1 MIINIKASVVDVVSQ
16 LNAEDILYYTND
28 EILDKVC
35 LEHTNRK
42 IQQDI
47 CNGTIKEFMDLFI
60 NHISDF
66 SADELQQIKKAI
78 NNHGK

>member
-1 MIINIKASVVDVVSQ
+1 MLINIKASVPEVISQ
-16 LNAEDILYYTND
+16 LEPQDILYYADD

-35 LEHTNRK
+35 LEHSNRK

-47 CNGTIKEFMDLFI
+47 CNGTIKEFMDLFL

-66 SADELQQIKKAI
+66 SADELKQIKEAI
-78 NNHGK
+78 NNYGK

>member
-1 MIINIKASVVDVVSQ
+1 MLITIKASVPDVVSQ
-16 LNAEDILYYTND
+16 LDAEDILYYTDD
-28 EILDKVC
+28 EILDEVC

-47 CNGTIKEFMDLFI
+47 CNNTIKEFMDLFN

-66 SADELQQIKKAI
+66 SADELQQIKEAI

>member
-1 MIINIKASVVDVVSQ
+1 MLINIKASVPDVISQ
-16 LNAEDILYYTND
+16 LDAQDILYYADD
-28 EILDKVC
+28 EILDEVC
-35 LEHTNRK
+35 LEHATRK

-47 CNGTIKEFMDLFI
+47 CSGTVQEFMDLFI

-78 NNHGK
+78 NEHG